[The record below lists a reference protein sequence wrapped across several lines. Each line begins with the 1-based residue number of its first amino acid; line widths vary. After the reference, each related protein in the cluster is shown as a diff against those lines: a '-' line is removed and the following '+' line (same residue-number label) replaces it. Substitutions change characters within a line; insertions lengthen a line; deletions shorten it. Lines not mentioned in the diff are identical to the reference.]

1 MTIDGQLFDQLK
13 AQVKVVAKAREK
25 VSVLKQQR
33 NELLE
38 EWNKANQ
45 ELFDT
50 LTQSGADVAVAEQE
64 LRDMTLLAFF
74 QTGDKAPV
82 KGVGIREMTKLEYD
96 VGVAYSWALEHKM
109 AMKLDVSA
117 FEKVAKASPL
127 DFVKVYQEPIA
138 TIATDLSGIVAKT
151 EDVIPVVLPNG
162 KQGWMK

>member
-25 VSVLKQQR
+25 VSGLKQRR
-33 NELLE
+33 NELLD

-74 QTGDKAPV
+74 QTGDKQPTH
-82 KGVGIREMTKLEYD
+82 GVGVKIFQKFLYDRE
-96 VGVAYSWALEHKM
+96 VAKDWCLEHRI
-109 AMKLDVSA
+109 ALKLDEPV
-117 FEKVAKASPL
+117 FEKLAHAEKLLFVTRIEEPRAQIASNL
-127 DFVKVYQEPIA
+127 ELIA
-138 TIATDLSGIVAKT
+138 
-151 EDVIPVVLPNG
+151 
-162 KQGWMK
+162 